1 MKPINQKD
9 LELLIEI
16 QENNAEILAKENI
29 INTKIEQLVKE
40 EE

>member
-9 LELLIEI
+9 LELLLET
-16 QENNAEILAKENI
+16 QENNAEIVAKENK
-29 INTKIEQLVKE
+29 INAKIEQIVKE